1 MTFSIQADGDDIR
14 AVAVMILCWWKNKSG
29 LDGVSRA
36 SACQI
41 LSSFQRLSP
50 NSTSTLES
58 FTVLNQIII
67 SLWDSHNIF
76 FFGSVRNLFYAIG
89 MCTCMLCLFSHVQLF
104 PAPWTVTIRSSV
116 HGILQTRILE
126 WVAMPSPRGSPQT
139 RDQTHVFCIS
149 RQFLYHST
157 TWEAHFTIFYAS
169 KVMLKILQA
178 RLQQYVNVNF

>member
-1 MTFSIQADGDDIR
+1 MTSHHQ
-14 AVAVMILCWWKNKSG
+14 LQLS
-29 LDGVSRA
+29 LDPS
-36 SACQI
+36 
-41 LSSFQRLSP
+41 
-50 NSTSTLES
+50 
-58 FTVLNQIII
+58 
-67 SLWDSHNIF
+67 
-76 FFGSVRNLFYAIG
+76 NLV
-89 MCTCMLCLFSHVQLF
+89 CMLVAQSCPPLCDPMDCSPLGY
-104 PAPWTVTIRSSV
+104 SV
-116 HGILQTRILE
+116 YGTLQTRILE